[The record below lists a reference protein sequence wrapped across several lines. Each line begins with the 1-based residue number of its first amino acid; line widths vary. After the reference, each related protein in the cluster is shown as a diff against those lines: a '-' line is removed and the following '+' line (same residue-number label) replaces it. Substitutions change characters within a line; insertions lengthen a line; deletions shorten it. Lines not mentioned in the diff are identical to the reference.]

1 MTGRELFE
9 KIYNDEMAI
18 PESHVFGDAQE
29 LDFED
34 ADIREAAYAGF
45 VLAMNAAQESMS
57 NARQVMEKLKFA
69 VNGPVNSAL
78 LALDDEQDT
87 LSNFHYQLAR
97 HKERSATDPAHAKS
111 LWPVEAVQDFAVCN
125 LEQVSAPASSI
136 CQLPVFTLRKNKHF
150 KIGYVLDFAHYN
162 PIGFTTNTL
171 HMANNPQ
178 AGKTPAQCV
187 FLVLEILGDPDLYPS
202 DFATSSR
209 EAYGALGKFA
219 NRCRNICGLGEIT
232 PLGSSMN
239 GSVVRALA
247 LPMFVKHDQF
257 AKAQK

>member
-9 KIYNDEMAI
+9 KMYNDEMDI

-29 LDFED
+29 LDFTD
-34 ADIREAAYAGF
+34 ASVREAAYAGF
-45 VLAMNAAQESMS
+45 VLAMSATHDSMS
-57 NARQVMEKLKFA
+57 KAREIMQKLRYA

-78 LALDDEQDT
+78 LALEDEQDT
-87 LSNFHYQLAR
+87 FSNFHYQLAR
-97 HKERSATDPAHAKS
+97 HKERFAADPAHAKS
-111 LWPVEAVQDFAVCN
+111 LWPVEAVQDFAVRN
-125 LEQVSAPASSI
+125 LEQVTAPASPL
-136 CQLPVFTLRKNKHF
+136 CQMPVFSLRPNQHF

-171 HMANNPQ
+171 HMANNQHVGP
-178 AGKTPAQCV
+178 TPAQCV

-209 EAYGALGKFA
+209 ETYSALGKFA
-219 NRCRNICGLGEIT
+219 NRCRNICRIGEIT

-247 LPMFVKHDQF
+247 LTLFVRHDQF